1 MPNLYTRNLEI
12 VHKAKEGK
20 TCRELAKEYNI
31 YYSTISRIIKKHK
44 KFEAYC
50 NEMETLKAKNKINEE
65 TKLYDLCKLLKFDT
79 RSIKALVYK
88 NIKSIDKLLALS
100 EEDIYAIRSLGK
112 MSQEHVKK
120 CIIEYREKM
129 NQLTNLYGIDINN
142 IEKVTDNLEESS
154 IQKSL
159 IEPEVSIKANREYI
173 YKLIRAV
180 DDGQVD
186 SRFLEKELSKEFDR
200 IENINKELLR
210 TLINL
215 QKSRNIPWSNED
227 NQYKVEMECKLEEI
241 LNMYK

>member
-20 TCRELAKEYNI
+20 TCEELAKEYNLCCAAI
-31 YYSTISRIIKKHK
+31 TFIIKKHK
-44 KFEAYC
+44 EFEAYC
-50 NEMETLKAKNKINEE
+50 NEMETLKAKNEINEE
-65 TKLYDLCKLLKFDT
+65 TKLYDLSKLLKFDT

-100 EEDIYAIRSLGK
+100 EEDIYTIRSLGK
-112 MSQEHVKK
+112 ASQKYVKE

-129 NQLTNLYGIDINN
+129 NQHANLFGIDINN
-142 IEKVTDNLEESS
+142 TKKVTDNLEESL
-154 IQKSL
+154 IQKSV

-180 DDGQVD
+180 DNGQVD
-186 SRFLEKELSKEFDR
+186 SRFLEKEISKEFDR

-215 QKSRNIPWSNED
+215 QKSRNMP
-227 NQYKVEMECKLEEI
+227 
-241 LNMYK
+241 